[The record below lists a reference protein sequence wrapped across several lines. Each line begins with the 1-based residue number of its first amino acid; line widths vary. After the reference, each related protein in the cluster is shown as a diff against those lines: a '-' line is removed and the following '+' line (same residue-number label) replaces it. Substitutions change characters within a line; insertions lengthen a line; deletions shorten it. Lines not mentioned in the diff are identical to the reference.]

1 MKTIKKH
8 KRSNKNMLITDVV
21 IVGTGNIAIKHV
33 QIIKKKYPKKII
45 TLYNYRKKSI
55 SPIFFPESL
64 KAIAVIFCNISKCA
78 LDASSGTTPP
88 NCL

>member
-21 IVGTGNIAIKHV
+21 IVCTCNIAIKHV

-55 SPIFFPESL
+55 SPIIKKNFDN
-64 KAIAVIFCNISKCA
+64 V
-78 LDASSGTTPP
+78 SSDINLIIKIRPKSV
-88 NCL
+88 